1 MIFLTFLCDLL
12 LDILLVFA
20 IIDSDTLF
28 LILFKDQFVSPILYY
43 AMNQLSWYVLVTHLK
58 TYNLI
63 LSGKKYKEWKAKIKR
78 IEKASFILLII
89 AYSVYI
95 LTIAAYDIL
104 IREYEDAEKILQN
117 VLLCEIS
124 SFYFLL
130 IITELLIYCQ
140 LSKVMKQNL
149 NFHYSKNWKSFV
161 VTVKAFVVTP
171 QMTKNSIIFRGG
183 YNKGYKI
190 SMADENLF
198 VCILIYLY
206 VS

>member
-1 MIFLTFLCDLL
+1 MLTFLCDLL

-58 TYNLI
+58 IYNLI

-78 IEKASFILLII
+78 IEITSFILLII
-89 AYSVYI
+89 VYSVYI

-161 VTVKAFVVTP
+161 VILLVNVTFFFL
-171 QMTKNSIIFRGG
+171 QFIIILSSLLLDVDRNSI
-183 YNKGYKI
+183 KGFSSK
-190 SMADENLF
+190 
-198 VCILIYLY
+198 
-206 VS
+206 